1 MRRAARVA
9 LWLLLPGELVVL
21 VLLVGGVEVP
31 FAVVAAA
38 EVLVLAV
45 LALEAAV
52 WFGLYRAARRAGL
65 PPGAASARALR
76 GLLPPVVARLAAH
89 ELRALHS
96 LVLWAL
102 RRRHGVRGGE
112 VVAAGYTGPQ
122 TALLWGMVFVSVVE
136 TVALAVLIP
145 WPLVHAVAL
154 VLDVYGVLFLVALH
168 ASCVTRPHVVGADR
182 SLRLRYGALFD
193 LRIPAEAIAGARI
206 ERRFPDGRLVHAR
219 EDGGLELI
227 VGGQT
232 TVAVELSRSVSYL
245 RPLGGRAEA
254 VGAVRFHA
262 DDPAAVVAALHRPAA
277 PSAGPGAGAAAPTGP
292 GSAVGRGTGT
302 GT

>member
-1 MRRAARVA
+1 M
-9 LWLLLPGELVVL
+9 
-21 VLLVGGVEVP
+21 
-31 FAVVAAA
+31 
-38 EVLVLAV
+38 
-45 LALEAAV
+45 
-52 WFGLYRAARRAGL
+52 
-65 PPGAASARALR
+65 R
-76 GLLPPVVARLAAH
+76 GLLPPVAARLAAH

-206 ERRFPDGRLVHAR
+206 ERRFPEGRLVHAR

-232 TVAVELSRSVSYL
+232 TVAVELSRPVSYL
-245 RPLGGRAEA
+245 RPLGGRSEA
-254 VGAVRFHA
+254 VGSVRFHA
-262 DDPAAVVAALHRPAA
+262 DDPAAVVAALRPSG
-277 PSAGPGAGAAAPTGP
+277 PPVGPGAGVAAPTGP

-302 GT
+302 DA